1 MYHANPINRTTKPY
15 VSLLCH
21 VTGDQPCHSPVIHW
35 VRWARECPA
44 VQLSNQG
51 PSPLGDIHPQQGP
64 VVLESPRTNGPFRR
78 DGQMERCHEQTLDNE
93 EVVVLASSADDL
105 FYLTSPALQTQ
116 HPAPFTMIK
125 QRERGKRR
133 EGRGVWWGD
142 RKRGGSELGPYFN
155 STQLPNL
162 ICYSTTYHCCLDR
175 LTALQLQPTALIHN
189 NHHPLLTTLVIT
201 VICFLHFL

>member
-1 MYHANPINRTTKPY
+1 MCLSC
-15 VSLLCH
+15 VMSL
-21 VTGDQPCHSPVIHW
+21 VTSRVIPQW
-35 VRWARECPA
+35 STESAGPGS
-44 VQLSNQG
+44 VQLSSCPTRG
-51 PSPLGDIHPQQGP
+51 PLLWVTSIPNRAPWFWRALGQTDHSGGTD
-64 VVLESPRTNGPFRR
+64 RWNWG
-78 DGQMERCHEQTLDNE
+78 HEQTLDNE

>member
-1 MYHANPINRTTKPY
+1 MCLSC
-15 VSLLCH
+15 VMSL
-21 VTGDQPCHSPVIHW
+21 VTSRVIPQW
-35 VRWARECPA
+35 STESAGPGS
-44 VQLSNQG
+44 VQLSSCPTRG
-51 PSPLGDIHPQQGP
+51 PLLWVTSIPNRAPWFWTSWT
-64 VVLESPRTNGPFRR
+64 LESPRTNGPFRR

-93 EVVVLASSADDL
+93 EVVVLACSADDL